1 MASVSI
7 SCPSCSATDGV
18 VRNGKSTAGH
28 QRYLCSHCRK
38 TWQLQFTDTASQPGT
53 HQKIIDM
60 AMNGVGCRATARIM
74 GVGLNT
80 ILRHF
85 KKLRPQSVTSRI
97 QPGSD
102 VIVCAEMDEQW
113 GYVGAKSRQRW
124 LFYAYDRL
132 RKTVVAHV
140 FGERTMAT
148 LGRLMSLLSPFDVVI
163 WMTDGWPLYESR
175 LKGKLH
181 VISKRYTQR
190 IERHNLNLR
199 QHLARLGRKSL
210 SFSKSVELHD
220 KIIGHYLNIKH
231 YQ

>member
-1 MASVSI
+1 
-7 SCPSCSATDGV
+7 
-18 VRNGKSTAGH
+18 
-28 QRYLCSHCRK
+28 
-38 TWQLQFTDTASQPGT
+38 
-53 HQKIIDM
+53 
-60 AMNGVGCRATARIM
+60 
-74 GVGLNT
+74 
-80 ILRHF
+80 
-85 KKLRPQSVTSRI
+85 
-97 QPGSD
+97 
-102 VIVCAEMDEQW
+102 MDEQW

-175 LKGKLH
+175 LKGKL
-181 VISKRYTQR
+181 Q

-220 KIIGHYLNIKH
+220 KVIGHYLNIKH

>member
-1 MASVSI
+1 
-7 SCPSCSATDGV
+7 
-18 VRNGKSTAGH
+18 
-28 QRYLCSHCRK
+28 
-38 TWQLQFTDTASQPGT
+38 
-53 HQKIIDM
+53 
-60 AMNGVGCRATARIM
+60 
-74 GVGLNT
+74 
-80 ILRHF
+80 
-85 KKLRPQSVTSRI
+85 
-97 QPGSD
+97 
-102 VIVCAEMDEQW
+102 MDEQW

-124 LFYAYDRL
+124 LFYAYDSL

-210 SFSKSVELHD
+210 SFSKSVERTMATLGRLMSLLSPFDVVIWMTDGWPLYESRLKGKLHVISKRYTQRIERHNLNLRQHLARLGRKSLSFSKSVELHD
-220 KIIGHYLNIKH
+220 KVIGHYLNIKH

>member
-38 TWQLQFTDTASQPGT
+38 TWQLQFTYTASQPGT

-60 AMNGVGCRATARIM
+60 AMNGVGCRAT
-74 GVGLNT
+74 
-80 ILRHF
+80 
-85 KKLRPQSVTSRI
+85 
-97 QPGSD
+97 
-102 VIVCAEMDEQW
+102 
-113 GYVGAKSRQRW
+113 
-124 LFYAYDRL
+124 
-132 RKTVVAHV
+132 
-140 FGERTMAT
+140 
-148 LGRLMSLLSPFDVVI
+148 
-163 WMTDGWPLYESR
+163 
-175 LKGKLH
+175 
-181 VISKRYTQR
+181 

-220 KIIGHYLNIKH
+220 KVIGHYLNIKH